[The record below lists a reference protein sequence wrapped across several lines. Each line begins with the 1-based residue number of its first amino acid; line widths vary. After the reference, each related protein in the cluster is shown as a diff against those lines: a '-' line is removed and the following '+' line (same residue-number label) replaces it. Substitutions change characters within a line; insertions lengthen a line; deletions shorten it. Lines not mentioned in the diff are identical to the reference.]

1 MKLPFINVYIA
12 SGKTVEAQHEKI
24 EAYETILS
32 GAMPELEQVALALH
46 ELKCGGS
53 AYARRLRG
61 RALDRKI
68 LKLSKAIDVIFGGE
82 DAVE

>member
-1 MKLPFINVYIA
+1 MKIPLLPLHIA
-12 SGKTVEAQHEKI
+12 KSKTVQAQHDKI

-32 GAMPELEQVALALH
+32 GSVPELEQVALALH

-53 AYARRLRG
+53 ANIRRKRG

-68 LKLSKAIDVIFGGE
+68 KKLSETLDVDAGG
-82 DAVE
+82 VQ